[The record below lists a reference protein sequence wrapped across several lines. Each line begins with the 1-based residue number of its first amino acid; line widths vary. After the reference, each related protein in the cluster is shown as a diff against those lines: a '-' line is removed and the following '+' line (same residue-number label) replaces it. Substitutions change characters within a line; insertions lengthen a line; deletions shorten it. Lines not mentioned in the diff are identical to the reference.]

1 MAASRE
7 EIADRVKEVLVEQLG
22 IDEGDI
28 TEEASFQEDLDADS
42 LDLVELIME
51 LEDKF
56 EIKISDEDAQQIQ
69 TVGQA
74 VDYISS
80 HQP

>member
-7 EIADRVKEVLVEQLG
+7 EIQEQVKNVLVEQLG
-22 IDEGDI
+22 ISESEI
-28 TEEASFQEDLDADS
+28 TPEANFQEDLDADS

-51 LEDKF
+51 LEDQF
-56 EIKISDEDAQQIQ
+56 GIKISDEDAQGIQ

-80 HQP
+80 HQ

>member
-7 EIADRVKEVLVEQLG
+7 EVFERVKEVLTEQLG

-51 LEDKF
+51 LEDQF
-56 EIKISDEDAQQIQ
+56 GIKISDEDAQTIT

-74 VDYISS
+74 VDYVTS
-80 HQP
+80 HQ

>member
-1 MAASRE
+1 MAATRE
-7 EIADRVKEVLVEQLG
+7 EVFERVKEVLTEQLG
-22 IDEGDI
+22 VDENEV

-51 LEDKF
+51 LEDQF
-56 EIKISDEDAQQIQ
+56 GIKISDEDAQKIQ

-74 VDYISS
+74 VDYVTSR
-80 HQP
+80 Q